1 MLFYKINNKYK
12 IIMEEK
18 SNINFNIILLGKAG
32 SGKGTQAQKILEKYK
47 NIIHISTGDIFR
59 KEENQKITKAYTD
72 KGELLPKQ
80 ITIDILKREIEKLK
94 REHHCN
100 KFILDGFPRTPEQAQ
115 LLDQIINVEETIAV
129 NFDISNE
136 VATERIMGRAE
147 NELKSGRPARN
158 DDLDTKAIQKR
169 LKIYCENYNKIE
181 NILTSGPNSMTIV
194 EVEIEEK
201 DKDQV
206 FTELNQALTKL
217 NKQFESTKIDEA
229 LTETNDLCEQY
240 TPIK

>member
-32 SGKGTQAQKILEKYK
+32 SGKGTQAQKILEKYG

-59 KEENQKITKAYTD
+59 KEENQKITKVYTD
-72 KGELLPKQ
+72 KGELVPNQ
-80 ITIDILKREIEKLK
+80 ITIDILKKEIEKLK

-115 LLDQIINVEETIAV
+115 LLGQIINLEETIAI

-136 VATERIMGRAE
+136 TATQRIKGRAE
-147 NELKSGRPARN
+147 NELKNGRPARN
-158 DDLDTKAIQKR
+158 DDLKIEAIQKR
-169 LKIYCENYNKIE
+169 LKTYCKNYNKIE
-181 NILTSGPNSMTIV
+181 NILTSRPNSMTIV
-194 EVEIEEK
+194 EIKIEQK
-201 DKDQV
+201 DKNQV
-206 FTELNQALTKL
+206 FAEVNKALTKL

-229 LTETNDLCEQY
+229 LTETDDLCEQY

>member
-229 LTETNDLCEQY
+229 LTETNGFCERCSQV
-240 TPIK
+240 K